1 MKPAAS
7 QEVDFLMMPS
17 DLTAASGDAGAL
29 EEFKTFESQGEC
41 LKLSEMHKPAELV
54 FWTWRSSRSDQSR
67 MQMER
72 REQQILLGF
81 FHFQLF
87 LKIF

>member
-54 FWTWRSSRSDQSR
+54 F
-67 MQMER
+67 
-72 REQQILLGF
+72 
-81 FHFQLF
+81 
-87 LKIF
+87 